1 MRHAQTLPASYMALV
16 RAKRRHI
23 QQEFE
28 HLRAQNRSTT
38 GACL

>member
-1 MRHAQTLPASYMALV
+1 MRHAQTLHAPYMALV

-23 QQEFE
+23 QQDFE

-38 GACL
+38 EACL